1 MNVEEDPLGPNNTWA
16 GQVLTKAARRRR
28 ARQRNTAYSRYVKN
42 RQEAALKPQAPKP
55 VFAPLR
61 GPGGTS
67 LRLAYGGT
75 RRRRTRKKSN

>member
-1 MNVEEDPLGPNNTWA
+1 MNVEEDPLGPNNKWA

-28 ARQRNTAYSRYVKN
+28 ARERGEAIAKHDANQY
-42 RQEAALKPQAPKP
+42 EAAKKHQAPKP
-55 VFAPLR
+55 EFPPLR